1 MADAFK
7 SHVKIFALNGIN
19 KNEDVCSP
27 RQKKKIVQ
35 NSMTPSLIINIV
47 DFD

>member
-19 KNEDVCSP
+19 KNEDVCSS
-27 RQKKKIVQ
+27 RQKK
-35 NSMTPSLIINIV
+35 NSSKLDDALFNN
-47 DFD
+47 